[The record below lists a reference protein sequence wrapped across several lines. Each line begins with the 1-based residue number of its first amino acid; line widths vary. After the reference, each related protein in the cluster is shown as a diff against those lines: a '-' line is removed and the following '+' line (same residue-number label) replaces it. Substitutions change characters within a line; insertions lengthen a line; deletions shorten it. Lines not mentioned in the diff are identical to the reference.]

1 MGLSESKLSSVNAS
15 NSNIRVLQKARIFSQ
30 LRMDRK
36 KTLVHWR
43 EDLRKISPKILVKT
57 VYIDMN
63 IGIDISIFI
72 STYSW

>member
-1 MGLSESKLSSVNAS
+1 MELSDSKLSSVNAS
-15 NSNIRVLQKARIFSQ
+15 NSNIRVLQKVRIFSQ
-30 LRMDRK
+30 VRMDRK

-43 EDLRKISPKILVKT
+43 EDLRKISTKVLVKT

>member
-1 MGLSESKLSSVNAS
+1 MELSDSKLSSVNAS
-15 NSNIRVLQKARIFSQ
+15 NSNIRVLQKVRIFSQ
-30 LRMDRK
+30 VRMDRK

-43 EDLRKISPKILVKT
+43 EDLRKISTKILVKT

>member
-15 NSNIRVLQKARIFSQ
+15 NSNIRVLQKVRIFSQ
-30 LRMDRK
+30 VRMDRK

-43 EDLRKISPKILVKT
+43 EDLRKISTKILVKT